1 MCRLALKSHHIFL
14 VDMSQ
19 FQDMNSIYK
28 GYFKT
33 PFPSRTT
40 VEVGKLSLGAR
51 IEIAAI
57 ARK

>member
-1 MCRLALKSHHIFL
+1 MVSVQIFL
-14 VDMSQ
+14 ADMPQ
-19 FQDMNSIYK
+19 FQEMNSIYK

-57 ARK
+57 AHK

>member
-1 MCRLALKSHHIFL
+1 MVSVQIFL
-14 VDMSQ
+14 VDMTH
-19 FQDMNSIYK
+19 FQEMNSIYK

-33 PFPSRTT
+33 SAPSRTT

-57 ARK
+57 AHK

>member
-1 MCRLALKSHHIFL
+1 MW
-14 VDMSQ
+14 SQ
-19 FQDMNSIYK
+19 FRSSSWTCPSSKEMNSIYK

-57 ARK
+57 THK